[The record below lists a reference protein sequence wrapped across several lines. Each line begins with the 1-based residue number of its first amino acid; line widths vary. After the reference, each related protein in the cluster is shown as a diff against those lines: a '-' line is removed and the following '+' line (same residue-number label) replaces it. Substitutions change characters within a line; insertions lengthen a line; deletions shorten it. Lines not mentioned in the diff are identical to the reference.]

1 MKLYLVLFLA
11 LISAVVVSSTGSSS
25 HSDSSRSI
33 ARCPKPVI
41 QYGFIRKGRRNV
53 YTSGKKVIIACRS
66 GYQLIGQSKVRCLRS
81 GHWRPRLPYCK
92 KVGCSK
98 LPAPSYGRVWIKGLV
113 ATFRCNK
120 GFILKG
126 SSKRVCKSGSW
137 TGSPTRCVPK
147 VTLPPPPSCPKLAAP
162 SNGKITLRNS
172 GTKAVYTC
180 NSGFKL
186 RGNSKRFCK
195 SNKWT
200 GSQPTCVPKVTAPPP
215 LMCPRLAAP
224 ANGQIV
230 LSSGGLKAVY
240 KCNNGFILKG
250 SSTRHCTRQ
259 GWTGSAPTCERP
271 VKCPRLADPEN
282 GDVKFQ
288 QSVGSTAMYTCNRGF
303 RLIGSDRRTCQ
314 QNGVWS
320 GQQPKCKSIFCPK
333 LFAPRYGSV
342 QQTGNT
348 YGARAVYQ
356 CNDGFQLDGNTD
368 RNCLLSGQWSGS
380 TPTCKALPTRPPPKV
395 CKHPYAPKFGFV
407 SVIGSVA
414 HYSCS
419 QGYKLIGYKSIP
431 CVGGV
436 WQYRPP
442 YCSPQYQYHY

>member
-137 TGSPTRCVPK
+137 TGSPTR
-147 VTLPPPPSCPKLAAP
+147 
-162 SNGKITLRNS
+162 
-172 GTKAVYTC
+172 
-180 NSGFKL
+180 
-186 RGNSKRFCK
+186 
-195 SNKWT
+195 
-200 GSQPTCVPKVTAPPP
+200 CVPKVTAPPP